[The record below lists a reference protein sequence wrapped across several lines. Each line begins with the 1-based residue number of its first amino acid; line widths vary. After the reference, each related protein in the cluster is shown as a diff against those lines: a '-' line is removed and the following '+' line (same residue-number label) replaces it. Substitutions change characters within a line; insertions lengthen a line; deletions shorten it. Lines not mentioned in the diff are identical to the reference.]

1 MNDDAMFTNMR
12 GSIIEGYKASLPATA
27 LVQNIA
33 TEDGVSATIT
43 IAPKF
48 YVFENPQVKAA
59 REMNGAENFKPE
71 DLATEIVVISSKML
85 KRAEVMQ
92 YTTMRRKQHI
102 GLLKLLRR
110 MKWQQ
115 LRLSI

>member
-1 MNDDAMFTNMR
+1 M
-12 GSIIEGYKASLPATA
+12 
-27 LVQNIA
+27 VQNIA

-71 DLATEIVVISSKML
+71 DLATEIVVKGTYKLENAKKSGSDAVYNY
-85 KRAEVMQ
+85 AEKTA
-92 YTTMRRKQHI
+92 YC
-102 GLLKLLRR
+102 LLKLLRR